1 MRISEFRTLTRE
13 EFGRAL
19 GDTLVADLVL
29 PSLDATAAQAL
40 EDGTD
45 PRVVWLALC
54 DAMDVPPERRLG
66 RDHGRRRNGSSGAV
80 ERGARA

>member
-1 MRISEFRTLTRE
+1 MRISEFRTLTHD

-29 PSLDATAAQAL
+29 PSLDATAAAAL

-45 PRVVWLALC
+45 PRTVWLALC
-54 DAMDVPPERRLG
+54 EAMDVPPERRLG
-66 RDHGRRRNGSSGAV
+66 RDPRRRRAGSAGTAG
-80 ERGARA
+80 RGARP